1 MKNNKKTVIIAVTAV
16 VCIALCIAG
25 WLFWPKNISGGT
37 DGVYVQK
44 ISAMNG
50 YGYTGN
56 RYSGVVEAQESLEI
70 KKDSS
75 RTVSQILVSEGQQV
89 HVKDALF
96 TYDTTD
102 LSQKITSTNLDIE
115 NANTEIEAL
124 KNQISDYTSE
134 MNHGGDK
141 VEITARIN
149 DLQYSIRQQQYSI
162 QSLQADIAR
171 YQKEIDNATIY
182 STIEGTV
189 KEINEEGGYD
199 NQGNEKP
206 FMTITEAGE
215 YRIKGKISEMGMIA
229 AGDAVTVRSR
239 VDETQTWSGTVSV
252 VETEPATNDDNYYY
266 SGNGESSSQY
276 PFYVSLDSS
285 EGLKLGQHVLVE
297 TGGGMPVKEGV
308 WIDSFYLVGD
318 DSGNSFVWVS
328 ENGKLKK
335 RNVETGE
342 MDEMTSQ
349 IEITSGLSLDDYI
362 AWPDES
368 YTEGMKT
375 ITEMDIMSSMPAGE

>member
-25 WLFWPKNISGGT
+25 WLFWPKNINGGT